1 MDPAQVALE
10 FRKSAKP
17 PTDTTVG
24 FSVEYVWKSTTF
36 DRMQNALKLF
46 AVDETSV
53 SGYLYHRQGYLALVF
68 ARTAIQHHG
77 HTAFLSLLQRMS
89 SGLSAVSCML

>member
-1 MDPAQVALE
+1 MSLQLRDLCAAQWQPLGVTSNMLQVALE
-10 FRKSAKP
+10 FRKGSKP

-53 SGYLYHRQGYLALVF
+53 SGYLYHR
-68 ARTAIQHHG
+68 
-77 HTAFLSLLQRMS
+77 
-89 SGLSAVSCML
+89 

>member
-1 MDPAQVALE
+1 MICGTQVVLE
-10 FRKSAKP
+10 FRKGAKP

-53 SGYLYHRQGYLALVF
+53 SGYLYHRHAPRARHRHVFEEHEFLALCDTWNDLF
-68 ARTAIQHHG
+68 
-77 HTAFLSLLQRMS
+77 
-89 SGLSAVSCML
+89 VSCI

>member
-1 MDPAQVALE
+1 MHDMLCFMQVALE
-10 FRKSAKP
+10 FRKGAKP

-46 AVDETSV
+46 AVDENSV
-53 SGYLYHRQGYLALVF
+53 SGYLYHRHGYA
-68 ARTAIQHHG
+68 
-77 HTAFLSLLQRMS
+77 S
-89 SGLSAVSCML
+89 

>member
-1 MDPAQVALE
+1 MHSHQCVDPAQVALE
-10 FRKSAKP
+10 FRKGAKP

-53 SGYLYHRQGYLALVF
+53 SAYLYHR
-68 ARTAIQHHG
+68 HD
-77 HTAFLSLLQRMS
+77 FLSVPARR
-89 SGLSAVSCML
+89 ARR

>member
-1 MDPAQVALE
+1 MALE
-10 FRKSAKP
+10 FRKGAKP

-53 SGYLYHRQGYLALVF
+53 SGYLYHRQDCVRLITAL
-68 ARTAIQHHG
+68 RPC
-77 HTAFLSLLQRMS
+77 LQQ
-89 SGLSAVSCML
+89 GSCYPV

>member
-1 MDPAQVALE
+1 MHSGQNRDAAQVALE
-10 FRKSAKP
+10 FRKGAKP

-53 SGYLYHRQGYLALVF
+53 SGYLYHRKE
-68 ARTAIQHHG
+68 
-77 HTAFLSLLQRMS
+77 S
-89 SGLSAVSCML
+89 SDCVCQDSA

>member
-1 MDPAQVALE
+1 MVLE
-10 FRKSAKP
+10 IRKSAKP

-53 SGYLYHRQGYLALVF
+53 SGYLYHRQDTQPL
-68 ARTAIQHHG
+68 
-77 HTAFLSLLQRMS
+77 
-89 SGLSAVSCML
+89 

>member
-1 MDPAQVALE
+1 MVLE
-10 FRKSAKP
+10 FRKGAKP

-53 SGYLYHRQGYLALVF
+53 SGYLYHRYV
-68 ARTAIQHHG
+68 THP
-77 HTAFLSLLQRMS
+77 LLHYRP
-89 SGLSAVSCML
+89 